1 MEPDEQAQSLA
12 VIDVES
18 EAIDNFAEPEEL
30 EETEQWYSALQ
41 IQGLLRLSKAG
52 LQQSISKLQSI
63 YGLDIQTLRRGAARA
78 TQYSELALKACKLL
92 NAGKLSELR
101 KLVEAKPAAPS
112 PSQCGSLTISEY
124 TPALDRR
131 ITQLSQNA
139 ASTSA
144 SLNQSVLQLLEQ
156 IATENQASQQRDSDL
171 DNAEINAA
179 QNRGAARALAVFQ
192 AEQKAQNEVLAQLRA
207 MKLGGGE

>member
-1 MEPDEQAQSLA
+1 MSPRQEP
-12 VIDVES
+12 IDS
-18 EAIDNFAEPEEL
+18 FEPED
-30 EETEQWYSALQ
+30 EEIWYSALQ
-41 IQGLLRLSKAG
+41 IQGLLKLSKAG
-52 LQQSISKLQSI
+52 LQQSICKLQSI

-101 KLVEAKPAAPS
+101 KLVEATPTATSPAPS
-112 PSQCGSLTISEY
+112 GALTISEY

-131 ITQLSQNA
+131 ITQLGQNA

-144 SLNQSVLQLLEQ
+144 SLNQSVMQLLQQ
-156 IATENQASQQRDSDL
+156 IATENQAAQQRDTDL

-192 AEQKAQNEVLAQLRA
+192 AEQKAQAEVLAQLRA
-207 MKLGGGE
+207 MKLGGAE

>member
-1 MEPDEQAQSLA
+1 MELEAQT
-12 VIDVES
+12 VIDVE
-18 EAIDNFAEPEEL
+18 AQPIDSSFPESN
-30 EETEQWYSALQ
+30 EQWYSAQ
-41 IQGLLRLSKAG
+41 QMMNLLRLSKTD
-52 LQQSISKLQSI
+52 LQKSISKLQSI
-63 YGLDIQTLRRGAARA
+63 YGLNLATLRRGAARA
-78 TQYSELALKACKLL
+78 TEYSQLALDAAKLL

-156 IATENQASQQRDSDL
+156 IATENQGITTA
-171 DNAEINAA
+171 
-179 QNRGAARALAVFQ
+179 
-192 AEQKAQNEVLAQLRA
+192 
-207 MKLGGGE
+207 

>member
-1 MEPDEQAQSLA
+1 MESENLA
-12 VIDVES
+12 VID
-18 EAIDNFAEPEEL
+18 IQAEPSEPIDSFEPEDEEI
-30 EETEQWYSALQ
+30 WYSALQ
-41 IQGLLRLSKAG
+41 IQGLLKLSKAG
-52 LQQSISKLQSI
+52 LQQSICKLQSI

-101 KLVEAKPAAPS
+101 KLVEATPAATSPAPS
-112 PSQCGSLTISEY
+112 GALTISEY

-131 ITQLSQNA
+131 ITQLGQNA

-144 SLNQSVLQLLEQ
+144 SLNQSVMQLLQQ
-156 IATENQASQQRDSDL
+156 IATENQAAQQRDTDL

-192 AEQKAQNEVLAQLRA
+192 AEQKAQAEVLAQLRA